1 MCVCEAEG
9 RGSGGVG
16 GGGGSGRG
24 SMAAV
29 PCSHLPLKAPW
40 SQIPGESDVGKNI
53 LSTVESRLLDTRP
66 RVYKTFFMLN

>member
-1 MCVCEAEG
+1 MCVKRRVGEV
-9 RGSGGVG
+9 GGW